1 MVCTLTGHQNDIK
14 NVKSLT
20 CGSTWVLN
28 ILASDLQPTCIRVA
42 MGNKIV
48 FCFVEIKTINNL
60 HMTFF
65 YYCACLTWN
74 NIFSTGLHGKRSSM
88 ILNSF
93 SCQILSPPPPP
104 MFPNQAN
111 GQSHTAFLQDYFL
124 CSSWEKIIINLCFK
138 RIKQLSFANTNNIQN
153 RTQNFLI
160 IPQQKTHLNKCTFF
174 AHLERLD

>member
-1 MVCTLTGHQNDIK
+1 M
-14 NVKSLT
+14 KSLT

-42 MGNKIV
+42 MGNKSV

-93 SCQILSPPPPP
+93 SCQILSPPPPA

-124 CSSWEKIIINLCFK
+124 CCSWEKIIINLCFK
-138 RIKQLSFANTNNIQN
+138 RIKHFSFPNTNSKQN
-153 RTQNFLI
+153 SKFFDHPPTENALKQMYIF
-160 IPQQKTHLNKCTFF
+160 CTSGMSWLTNYLCKKKFTSSN
-174 AHLERLD
+174 

>member
-1 MVCTLTGHQNDIK
+1 
-14 NVKSLT
+14 
-20 CGSTWVLN
+20 
-28 ILASDLQPTCIRVA
+28 

-48 FCFVEIKTINNL
+48 FCFVEIKTVNNL

-74 NIFSTGLHGKRSSM
+74 NIFSTRLHGKRSSM

-93 SCQILSPPPPP
+93 SCQILSPPPPPP

-124 CSSWEKIIINLCFK
+124 CCSWEKIIINLCFK
-138 RIKQLSFANTNNIQN
+138 RIKHFSFANTNSKQN
-153 RTQNFLI
+153 SKFFDHPPTENALKQKNVHFLHI
-160 IPQQKTHLNKCTFF
+160 WNVLTNK
-174 AHLERLD
+174 LPM

>member
-93 SCQILSPPPPP
+93 SCLSPHPP
-104 MFPNQAN
+104 MFPSQPN

-138 RIKQLSFANTNNIQN
+138 RIKHLSFANTNSKQN
-153 RTQNFLI
+153 SKFFDH
-160 IPQQKTHLNKCTFF
+160 PQQKTHLNKCTFF
-174 AHLERLD
+174 AHLECLD

>member
-1 MVCTLTGHQNDIK
+1 M
-14 NVKSLT
+14 KSLT

-88 ILNSF
+88 ILNSS
-93 SCQILSPPPPP
+93 SCQILSPPPP
-104 MFPNQAN
+104 PNQAN

-138 RIKQLSFANTNNIQN
+138 RIKQLSFANTNSKQN
-153 RTQNFLI
+153 SKFFDHPPRENALKQMYIF
-160 IPQQKTHLNKCTFF
+160 CTSGTPWLTNYLCKKKFTSSN
-174 AHLERLD
+174 

>member
-1 MVCTLTGHQNDIK
+1 M
-14 NVKSLT
+14 KSLT
-20 CGSTWVLN
+20 SGSTWVLN

-60 HMTFF
+60 HMTF
-65 YYCACLTWN
+65 YYCASLTWN

-93 SCQILSPPPPP
+93 SCQILSPPPPPP

-138 RIKQLSFANTNNIQN
+138 RIKQLSFANTNSKQN
-153 RTQNFLI
+153 SKFFDHPPTENALKQMYIF
-160 IPQQKTHLNKCTFF
+160 CTSGTPWLTNYLCKKKFTSSN
-174 AHLERLD
+174 